1 MQNREKRIWNGK
13 TTIVL
18 VTLMFVV
25 AAGLLGLFLFGRMSA
40 ESKKFEFG
48 NGNGYIISSV
58 LTEDGVSST
67 RQYFDANTSYKAIR
81 SEEIEF
87 KNTSGE
93 QAQVPTDSF
102 VHYADGSI
110 GFLKKAALL
119 DFSKLKDSKDQVV
132 TYYGLMPSS
141 ILKYTTAG
149 YVADLHGEKQTFESI
164 LVKISDDRF
173 LIAAPEITVKVGEV
187 TKTIKNGYLEITYFD
202 GDIIRVENQELTYQS
217 IADDMEITV
226 GDTRV
231 DLRSRFIHKNGVA
244 VLDMGLITI
253 DSDDNIVLSEYK
265 EEEEKNEGEEGENGD
280 GSDEMGEKERQWND
294 ILDDLANGIIE
305 NTTEPDEINEYDR
318 TADPVFTITSMDVTA
333 NSFEATVEIEDKD
346 GLLTG
351 DTKIEVV
358 DICSGNAVY
367 QNRLTDGE
375 TFFDVSTE
383 NLSPETDYAFVVTA
397 NYIKDNIEVARTFI
411 QRTFVTE
418 SIGVSIKENY
428 VTTYSVNATVK
439 RSVYSRVRE
448 LTALLLNSA
457 GETVGSRIVNF
468 EDEGDEVIL
477 NYSTDL
483 TPNTPYKVLLK
494 DFHYKNMIV
503 TNGFSIAKDFTTL
516 KRKPTLGTPSFTID
530 KREALFNVNV
540 GDIVD
545 LDNGIITYRYEV
557 YDARTITVD
566 PVTNQLVT
574 GTPVYVVDKSA
585 RSGAEIPVD
594 GGAIKRET
602 PYVFRLVVLFNDN
615 KYEHEY
621 TTAVSN
627 IMKLDGKEF
636 PSLIFIEDE
645 VTFETIDGRI
655 QIIDDGGVLDITKE
669 IIVSYKNSVGEGD
682 VYNTTV
688 GSDLIIPFYLQAVRK
703 NESYIVSLY
712 GTVDLKD
719 ADNDPIE
726 NCYLGSVIIHTKD
739 TNPFALTYAVNT
751 SDTKSAFSVLARLT
765 NGNEGDTELEANT
778 LSGITFNIYEGND
791 TSGNLIRS
799 VTKIDDN
806 LEEKY
811 ESTLRT
817 EYYDNDF
824 MINPSLFGLRNKD
837 FSSGTYTI
845 EVTDAHDYTV
855 YPNYIPIRS
864 NVFTVDAKGSVP
876 DVPVDINDA
885 IEVKPIRNQDMPEE
899 SVRSDLDPDTIV
911 GYSLLAEYDNSG
923 RVLKEIYYTLHAADG
938 TVIATYTYVLPAG
951 KVNIDPTKIFFDG
964 DGTSGIDSDFRRGNT
979 YYVTYTA
986 GLDTVDS
993 DGVVDEVWPSDGTVL
1008 KSKNFTPPKQEPDFI
1023 AYPLNSDAST
1033 FSWKYTFHDIDHA
1046 ATTNLNY
1053 AIDEMSIG
1061 TIPLT
1066 ASDEF
1071 QDLKFRNLTVG
1082 DLRASYRYKLART
1095 ANETIANVINYKFDG
1110 FYTPTAPS
1118 FDVTINNNRAVFTFE
1133 NFEMNT
1139 LYDRVAAIKLEIRDS
1154 SDTNVLKTFEN
1165 LRFND
1170 DGTIKINLSEIADY
1184 VGQTLIPHFY
1194 LYYDSGVEGFMLS
1207 GDRFALE
1214 HKSGIRYE
1222 YYSLSGD
1229 RLNSNVT
1236 AFGSD
1241 FRYSFDLPNQKIDLN
1256 SYTGSDALS
1265 IDVEPSSAGILYE
1278 GTPIVFKEIKMVD
1291 ASSSSFSF
1299 DTVVPG
1305 VSVKEISADLMKV
1318 NIRAEV
1324 SGLSN
1329 DSIKDNKL
1337 YLKVYRSDS
1346 TWVESELMIDDMET
1360 ILNGNIMQTEITG
1373 LEMGTYYFFRIF
1385 ADVKTTEGY
1394 VRMQLFDLDDPNNA
1408 DKTYRFVT
1416 LSQVEVE
1423 DITVEYD
1430 ANSQAD
1436 RFLKVT
1442 YGFDHV
1448 VSVDGIRYEVWEV
1461 SNDGSRITKIN
1472 LDISVDTD
1480 IRKNMTKIIPIP
1492 SGCGVVTNKYYKVY
1506 VIPYTMSGS
1515 ERADISESGSD
1526 VFFFDQ
1532 LISPFVGISSTLDV
1546 NDNNKVIF
1554 KVLTR
1559 DRKKSVVGGIY
1570 TVEIIDGNGNNVTPS
1585 AYVGQEYEMGGTK
1598 YFELA
1603 SVGSYEEYT
1612 FRVKYTLDT
1621 TNEGVS
1627 KYRNAVRTYKIRTTD
1642 VDPYIG
1648 SISAVADINDTSRI
1662 RLVFNNSTKISE
1674 IKRIQYLVESPT
1686 EQSWDHRVDFVPRQV
1701 VGQNN
1706 STYYYFVLPYVSL
1719 TDAGMYYI
1727 QLQFLDNSGNVLT
1740 TSSVE
1745 YLYMKD
1751 S

>member
-87 KNTSGE
+87 DNTSGE
-93 QAQVPTDSF
+93 MAQVPTDSF

-119 DFSKLKDSKDQVV
+119 DFSKLKDTKDQVV

-141 ILKYTTAG
+141 TLKYTTAG
-149 YVADLHGEKQTFESI
+149 YVADLQGEKQTFESI
-164 LVKISDDRF
+164 LAKISESRF
-173 LIAAPEITVKVGEV
+173 LVAAPEITVKVGEV
-187 TKTIKNGYLEITYFD
+187 TKSIKNGYLEITYFD

-231 DLRSRFIHKNGVA
+231 DLRSRHIYKSGVA

-253 DSDDNIVLSEYK
+253 ESDDNIVLSEY
-265 EEEEKNEGEEGENGD
+265 EEEEEGEGGEGENGE
-280 GSDEMGEKERQWND
+280 GGDEIDEKERQWND
-294 ILDDLANGIIE
+294 VLKDLANGIIE

-333 NSFEATVEIEDKD
+333 NSFDATVEIEDKD

-358 DICSGNAVY
+358 DISSGNAVY

-397 NYIKDNIEVARTFI
+397 NYIKDNVEVARTFI

-418 SIGVSIKENY
+418 SIGVSVEENY
-428 VTTYSVNATVK
+428 VTTYSINATVK

-448 LTALLLNSA
+448 LTAILLNPA

-483 TPNTPYKVLLK
+483 EPNTAYTLLLK

-503 TNGFSIAKDFTTL
+503 TNGFSISKNFTTL
-516 KRKPTLGTPSFTID
+516 KRKPTLGKPSFTVD
-530 KREALFNVNV
+530 KREALFNINV
-540 GDIVD
+540 GDIID
-545 LDNGIITYRYEV
+545 LDNGIVTYRYEV

-566 PVTNQLVT
+566 QETNQLVT
-574 GTPVYVVDKSA
+574 GTPVYVVDKSV

-602 PYVFRLVVLFNDN
+602 PYVFRMVALFNDN
-615 KYEHEY
+615 KFEHEY

-655 QIIDDGGVLDITKE
+655 QIIDDGGVLDNTKQ

-682 VYNTTV
+682 VYPTTV
-688 GSDLIIPFYLQAVRK
+688 GADLVVPFYLEGVRK
-703 NESYIVSLY
+703 NESYVVSLY

-719 ADNDPIE
+719 ADNDPID
-726 NCYLGSVIIHTKD
+726 NCYLGSVIIHTKA
-739 TNPFALTYAVNT
+739 TNPFALNYAVNS

-765 NGNEGDTELEANT
+765 NGGEGDTELEADT
-778 LSGITFNIYEGND
+778 LSGITFNIYEGNG
-791 TSGNLIRS
+791 TSGNLLRS
-799 VTKIDDN
+799 VNKIDGN

-811 ESTLRT
+811 VSTLRT
-817 EYYDNDF
+817 EYYDNEF
-824 MINPSLFGLRNKD
+824 MITPSTFGLRNKD

-845 EVTDAHDYTV
+845 EITNAHDYTV
-855 YPNYIPIRS
+855 YPNEIPIKN
-864 NVFTVDAKGSVP
+864 NVFTVEAKGSIP
-876 DVPVDINDA
+876 DVPADVDDA
-885 IEVKPIRNQDMPEE
+885 IEIIPIRNGNMPEE
-899 SVRSDLDPDTIV
+899 SIRSDLDEDTIV

-923 RVLKEIYYTLHAADG
+923 RVLKEIYYALHAADG

-951 KVNIDPTKIFFDG
+951 QVNVEPIKVYFDG

-993 DGVVDEVWPSDGTVL
+993 DGIIDEVWPSDGTVL

-1023 AYPLNSDAST
+1023 AFPVNSDAST
-1033 FSWKYTFHDIDHA
+1033 FSWKYTFKDIDHA

-1066 ASDEF
+1066 VSDEF
-1071 QDLKFRNLTVG
+1071 QDMKFRNLTTG
-1082 DLRASYRYKLART
+1082 DLKASYRYKLERT

-1110 FYTPTAPS
+1110 YFTPTTPN

-1139 LYDRVAAIKLEIRDS
+1139 LFDRVTAIKLEIRDS
-1154 SDTNVLKTFEN
+1154 SDVNILKTFEN

-1184 VGQTLIPHFY
+1184 VGQTLVPHVY
-1194 LYYDSGVEGFMLS
+1194 LYYDSGVEGFMLT

-1229 RLNSNVT
+1229 RLSSNVT

-1241 FRYSFDLPNQKIDLN
+1241 LRYAFDLPNQRIDLN

-1265 IDVEPSSAGILYE
+1265 IAVEPSAGGIIYN
-1278 GTPIVFKEIKMVD
+1278 GSPIMFKEIRMVD

-1346 TWVESELMIDDMET
+1346 TWVESELIIDNMET
-1360 ILNGNIMQTEITG
+1360 ILNGNVMQTEITG

-1385 ADVKTTEGY
+1385 ADVKTTDGY

-1461 SNDGSRITKIN
+1461 NNDGSKVAQIN

-1480 IRKNMTKIIPIP
+1480 IRKNMTKKIPIP
-1492 SGCGVVTNKYYKVY
+1492 SGCGVITNKYYKVF

-1532 LISPFVGISSTLDV
+1532 LISPFIGISSTLDLY
-1546 NDNNKVIF
+1546 DNNKVIF

-1559 DRKKSVVGGIY
+1559 DRKKSVVDGVY
-1570 TVEIIDGNGNNVTPS
+1570 TIEIIDGNGNNVTPN

-1603 SVGSYEEYT
+1603 DVGSYEEYT
-1612 FRVKYTLDT
+1612 FMVNYVLDT

-1627 KYRNAVRTYKIRTTD
+1627 KYRSATRTYKIRTTD

-1648 SISAVADINDTSRI
+1648 TISAVADINDTSRI

-1686 EQSWDHRVDFVPRQV
+1686 GQSWDHRVDFVPRQV
-1701 VGQNN
+1701 VSQNN
-1706 STYYYFVLPYVSL
+1706 GTYYYFILPYVSL
-1719 TDAGMYYI
+1719 TDAGTHYI